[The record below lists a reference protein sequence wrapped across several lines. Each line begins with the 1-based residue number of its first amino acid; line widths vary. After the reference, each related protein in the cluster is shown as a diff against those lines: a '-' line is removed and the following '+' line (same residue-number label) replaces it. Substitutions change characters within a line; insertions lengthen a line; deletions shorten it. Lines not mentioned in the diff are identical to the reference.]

1 MVQNGWVTSSAPFPT
16 APRGEFGYDQDEVER
31 ALAVARERYENF
43 DNASGGKRLTA
54 KSIRHTAFTMR
65 KRGYSAPHVD
75 AALERLED
83 AVAVREQEER
93 VSQIGKGEY
102 VAETKDA
109 ARAILKRLERG
120 PGQRFERVSVFQRG
134 YAAGEVDAFA
144 DRIEDF
150 LRGKAPMTLREAR
163 GVAFTSKRRGYAEGQ
178 VDLLIDAV
186 VDIMLAIR

>member
-1 MVQNGWVTSSAPFPT
+1 MGQNSRVTSSAPFPT
-16 APRGEFGYDQDEVER
+16 APRGEFGYDRDEVER

-93 VSQIGKGEY
+93 VGQIGREEY
-102 VAETKDA
+102 LAETKDA

-120 PGQRFERVSVFQRG
+120 PGQRFDRVSAFQRG
-134 YAAGEVDAFA
+134 YSVAEVDAFA
-144 DRIEDF
+144 DRIDDF

-163 GVAFTSKRRGYAEGQ
+163 GVAFTSKRRGYSEGQ

-186 VDIMLAIR
+186 VDVMLAIR

>member
-1 MVQNGWVTSSAPFPT
+1 MTSAAPFPT
-16 APRGEFGYDQDEVER
+16 APRGELGYDREEVDR
-31 ALAVARERYENF
+31 ALTVARERYENF

-65 KRGYSAPHVD
+65 KKGYSAPHVD

-93 VSQIGKGEY
+93 ISQIGREEY
-102 VAETKDA
+102 LAETKEA
-109 ARAILKRLERG
+109 ARAILKRMERG
-120 PGQRFERVSVFQRG
+120 DGKRFDRVSVFQRG
-134 YAAGEVDAFA
+134 YAVPEVDAFCA
-144 DRIEDF
+144 RIDAF

-163 GVAFTSKRRGYAEGQ
+163 GVAFNSRRRGYNEGQ

-186 VDIMLAIR
+186 VDVMLAIR